1 MSKPKSI
8 LFLPLLIALLV
19 VLLGAGC
26 GRVSDAE
33 IQKAAEN
40 AITDAGITGVS
51 VVVNGGIATVSGEV
65 ADEAARKRVLL
76 LTQNAGPNSIVDKTT
91 IKPIARVRFETD
103 PELKK
108 RIGDA
113 LQSAGCT
120 GADVSSNEK
129 SIFLV
134 GEVTEEKYA
143 ECIRVANRA
152 AGEKVE
158 NNLRFR
164 EK

>member
-1 MSKPKSI
+1 MSKRRSI
-8 LFLPLLIALLV
+8 SFLTLLIVMSGGLIC
-19 VLLGAGC
+19 AGC
-26 GRVSDAE
+26 NRVSDAE

-40 AITDAGITGVS
+40 AIANAGITGIS
-51 VVVNGGIATVSGEV
+51 VVVNGGVATVSGEV
-65 ADEAARKRVLL
+65 PDDAARKRVLM
-76 LTQNAGPNSIVDKTT
+76 LTQNAGSDSVVDKLT
-91 IKPIARVRFETD
+91 IKPLSPARFETD

-108 RIGDA
+108 RIEDA
-113 LQSAGCT
+113 LKTAGCD

-134 GEVTEEKYA
+134 GKVAEEKYA

-158 NNLRFR
+158 NYLRFGK
-164 EK
+164 E